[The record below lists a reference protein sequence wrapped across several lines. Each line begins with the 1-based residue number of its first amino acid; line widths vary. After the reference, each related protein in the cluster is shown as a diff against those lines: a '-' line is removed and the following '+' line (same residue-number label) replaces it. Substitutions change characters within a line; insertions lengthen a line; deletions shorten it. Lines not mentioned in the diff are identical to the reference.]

1 MSNIQAI
8 IEKQIASS
16 AKKGAFVITNV
27 SKDEQF
33 FKIQNSADGSSY
45 DMKVVNFVGK
55 VKDGSYTRYDDDSF
69 DMKDKP
75 VRAAIVY

>member
-8 IEKQIASS
+8 IAKSLASS
-16 AKKGAFVITNV
+16 AKKGAYVINKV

-33 FKIQNSADGSSY
+33 FQIVNVSDNSTF
-45 DMKVVNFVGK
+45 DMKVSNFAAK
-55 VKDGSYTRYDDDSF
+55 VKDGSYTLHDDDSY

-75 VRAAIVY
+75 VRKAIEY

>member
-8 IEKQIASS
+8 IAKQLASS

-33 FKIQNSADGSSY
+33 FKIQNTADSSSY
-45 DMKVVNFVGK
+45 DMKVVNFANK
-55 VKDGSYTRYDDDSF
+55 VKDGSYTLHDDDSF

-75 VRAAIVY
+75 VRTAIVY